1 MTQTYKVDKVV
12 CLKHITAEQGSS
24 ISYRSKTIEAR
35 AAQAKCRQKSRMHF
49 DPDKESEY
57 GPPDKATNFN
67 NPHKRQSSTNKFYST
82 PSSKK
87 GCIEIDNKKI
97 QFVPNPHPEVIGK
110 QVRMKFEIVDS
121 NTFEWFEGIVSSY
134 DGITQK
140 YGVYCPSDEE
150 TVFVSLDD
158 EDLEVFD

>member
-1 MTQTYKVDKVV
+1 M
-12 CLKHITAEQGSS
+12 
-24 ISYRSKTIEAR
+24 R
-35 AAQAKCRQKSRMHF
+35 F

-67 NPHKRQSSTNKFYST
+67 NLHKRQSSTNKFYST

-87 GCIEIDNKKI
+87 GCIDKKI

-140 YGVYCPSDEE
+140 YGVYFPSDEE